1 MKLVNTRKRFFK
13 IDFCCRKGIFSHELH
28 MYKVDK
34 SSSLTPDLHLM
45 CIALNRDIEI
55 SSSEVL
61 TYGIFAR
68 VN

>member
-1 MKLVNTRKRFFK
+1 MKLVNTRKRSIK
-13 IDFCCRKGIFSHELH
+13 IDFCCRKGIFWHELR

-34 SSSLTPDLHLM
+34 SSSLTPDVHLM
-45 CIALNRDIEI
+45 CIALNRDVEI
-55 SSSEVL
+55 SSSEAL